1 MIGIIL
7 LEIWYADIKKKR
19 EDFEIKL
26 LLLLNQKEKRKNKE
40 KFIRKIHIYLLS
52 NKRDE

>member
-1 MIGIIL
+1 MLIL
-7 LEIWYADIKKKR
+7 RRR
-19 EDFEIKL
+19 EMDWEIKL

-52 NKRDE
+52 NKRNE

>member
-1 MIGIIL
+1 MLIL
-7 LEIWYADIKKKR
+7 RRR
-19 EDFEIKL
+19 EMDWEKKL
-26 LLLLNQKEKRKNKE
+26 LLLLNEKEKGKNKE